1 MMATTYNNDKVNPVG
16 IAVIGAGNWGQN
28 LVRNYASLPG
38 SQLLYVADVSEKVRS
53 KMANLYP
60 KAQVTD
66 NPERIF
72 TDPAVNAVVIAVESP
87 LHYTMIKNALEY
99 GKHVYVEKPLAL
111 SVADAQNVVS
121 LARDKNLKLM
131 IGHLLEYH
139 PAVNYI
145 KELMKKGTVGTPLYL
160 YFHRLNLGIVR
171 KDENVWWSLAPHDIS
186 VACYLFEAEPVSI
199 SANGQSYLQKGIED
213 VVFATLKFAD
223 GRMAHIHVSWLDPH
237 KIRKVTLVASDKMV
251 VFDDMEASEKVRIY
265 DKGAEI
271 KTVNSY
277 VDAITLRTGDVLIP
291 KIPSQEPLFLECQHF
306 LDAIIKDQP
315 VRSDGVDGLRVVK
328 VLEAGSKS
336 LAASGKTIEL

>member
-1 MMATTYNNDKVNPVG
+1 MATTYNKDTFNPVG
-16 IAVIGAGNWGQN
+16 IGVIGAGNWGQN

-38 SQLLYVADVSEKVRS
+38 SQLLYVADVSEKVRN

-87 LHYTMIKNALEY
+87 LHYTMIKNALDH

-111 SVADAQNVVS
+111 SVADAQEVVS

-145 KELMKKGTVGTPLYL
+145 KELMKTGKVGTSLYL

-186 VACYLFEAEPVSI
+186 VACYLFEAEPVSV

-277 VDAITLRTGDVLIP
+277 VEAITLRTGDVLIP
-291 KIPSQEPLFLECQHF
+291 RIPSQEPLSLECQHF

-336 LAASGKTIEL
+336 LAAGGKTVEL

>member
-1 MMATTYNNDKVNPVG
+1 MATTYNKDTFNPVG
-16 IAVIGAGNWGQN
+16 IGVIGAGNWGQN

-87 LHYTMIKNALEY
+87 LHYTMIKNALDH

-111 SVADAQNVVS
+111 SVADAQDVVA

-145 KELMKKGTVGTPLYL
+145 KELMKIGKVGTSLYL

-186 VACYLFEAEPVSI
+186 VACYLFEAEPVSV

-277 VDAITLRTGDVLIP
+277 VEAITLRTGDVLIP
-291 KIPSQEPLFLECQHF
+291 RIPSQEPLSLECQHF

-336 LAASGKTIEL
+336 LAAGGKTVEL

>member
-1 MMATTYNNDKVNPVG
+1 MATTYNKDKFNPVG
-16 IAVIGAGNWGQN
+16 IGVIGAGNWGQN

-87 LHYTMIKNALEY
+87 LHYTMIKNALDH

-111 SVADAQNVVS
+111 SVADAQDVVS

-145 KELMKKGTVGTPLYL
+145 KELMKIGKVGTSLYL

-186 VACYLFEAEPVSI
+186 VACYLFEAEPVSV

-237 KIRKVTLVASDKMV
+237 KIRKVTLVASEKMV

-277 VDAITLRTGDVLIP
+277 VEAITLRTGDVLIP
-291 KIPSQEPLFLECQHF
+291 KIPSQEPLSLECQHF

-336 LAASGKTIEL
+336 LAASGRTVEL

>member
-1 MMATTYNNDKVNPVG
+1 MATTYNKDKFNPVG
-16 IAVIGAGNWGQN
+16 IGVIGAGNWGQN

-72 TDPAVNAVVIAVESP
+72 TDPAVKAVVIAVESP
-87 LHYTMIKNALEY
+87 LHYTMIKNALDH

-111 SVADAQNVVS
+111 SVADAQDVVS
-121 LARDKNLKLM
+121 LARGKNLKLM

-145 KELMKKGTVGTPLYL
+145 KDLMKAGKVGTSLYL

-186 VACYLFEAEPVSI
+186 VACYLFEAEPVSV

-277 VDAITLRTGDVLIP
+277 VEAITLRTGDVLIP
-291 KIPSQEPLFLECQHF
+291 RIPSQEPLSLECQHF

-336 LAASGKTIEL
+336 LASGGKTVEL

>member
-1 MMATTYNNDKVNPVG
+1 MAISVQNQPGNRVG

-28 LVRNYASLPG
+28 LVRNYASLSN
-38 SQLLYVADVSEKVRS
+38 SQLLYVADMSEKVRS

-66 NPERIF
+66 DPERIF
-72 TDPAVNAVVIAVESP
+72 TDPAVDAVVIAVESP
-87 LHYTMIKNALEY
+87 LHYAIIKNALDH
-99 GKHVYVEKPLAL
+99 GKHVYVEKPLTL
-111 SVADAQNVVS
+111 SVADAQDVVS

-131 IGHLLEYH
+131 TGHLLEYH

-145 KELMKKGTVGTPLYL
+145 KEMMKKGTVGTPLYL

-186 VACYLFEAEPVSI
+186 VACYLFEAEPVSV

-237 KIRKVTLVASDKMV
+237 KIRKVTLVASEKMV

-277 VDAITLRTGDVLIP
+277 VEAITLRTGDVLIP
-291 KIPSQEPLFLECQHF
+291 KIPSQEPLSLECQHF

-336 LAASGKTIEL
+336 LASSGSTVEL

>member
-1 MMATTYNNDKVNPVG
+1 MTLSLKNSGVRIG
-16 IAVIGAGNWGQN
+16 VIGAGNWGQN

-38 SQLLYVADVSEKVRS
+38 SQLLYVADVSEKVRN

-60 KAQVTD
+60 NAQVTD
-66 NPERIF
+66 KPERIF
-72 TDPAVNAVVIAVESP
+72 ADPAVDAVVIAVESP
-87 LHYTMIKNALEY
+87 LHYTMIKNALDH
-99 GKHVYVEKPLAL
+99 GKHVYVEKPLTL
-111 SVADAQNVVS
+111 SVSDAQEVVS

-131 IGHLLEYH
+131 TGHLLEYH

-160 YFHRLNLGIVR
+160 YFNRLNLGIVR

-186 VACYLFEAEPVSI
+186 VACYLFGAEPVSV

-277 VDAITLRTGDVLIP
+277 VEAITLRTGDVLIP
-291 KIPSQEPLFLECQHF
+291 RIPSQEPLSLECQHF

-328 VLEAGSKS
+328 VLEAGAKS
-336 LAASGKTIEL
+336 LAAGGRTVGL

>member
-1 MMATTYNNDKVNPVG
+1 MATTYNKDTVNPVG

-28 LVRNYASLPG
+28 LVRNYASLPN
-38 SQLLYVADVSEKVRS
+38 SQLFYVADVSEKVRS

-87 LHYTMIKNALEY
+87 LHYTMIKNALDH

-111 SVADAQNVVS
+111 SVADAQDVVS

-145 KELMKKGTVGTPLYL
+145 KELMKIGKVGTSLYL

-186 VACYLFEAEPVSI
+186 VACYLFEAEPVSV

-271 KTVNSY
+271 KTIDSY
-277 VDAITLRTGDVLIP
+277 VEAITLRTGDVLIP
-291 KIPSQEPLFLECQHF
+291 KIPSQEPLSLECQHF

-315 VRSDGVDGLRVVK
+315 VRSDGADGLRVVK

-336 LAASGKTIEL
+336 LAAGGKTVEL

>member
-1 MMATTYNNDKVNPVG
+1 MATTYNKDKFNPVG
-16 IAVIGAGNWGQN
+16 IGVIGAGNWGQN
-28 LVRNYASLPG
+28 LVRNYASLSN

-66 NPERIF
+66 DPERIF
-72 TDPAVNAVVIAVESP
+72 KDPAVNAVVIAVESP
-87 LHYTMIKNALEY
+87 LHYTMIKNALDH
-99 GKHVYVEKPLAL
+99 GKHVFVEKPLAL
-111 SVADAQNVVS
+111 SVADAQDVVS

-145 KELMKKGTVGTPLYL
+145 KELMKIGKVGTSLYL

-186 VACYLFEAEPVSI
+186 VACYLFEAEPVSV

-277 VDAITLRTGDVLIP
+277 VEAITLRTGDVLIP
-291 KIPSQEPLFLECQHF
+291 KIPSQEPLSLECQHF

-336 LAASGKTIEL
+336 LAAGGKTVEL

>member
-1 MMATTYNNDKVNPVG
+1 MAKPCNNNTIKTVG

-38 SQLLYVADVSEKVRS
+38 SQLLYVADVSEKVRN

-66 NPERIF
+66 KPELIF
-72 TDPAVNAVVIAVESP
+72 TDPAVDAVVIAVESP
-87 LHYTMIKNALEY
+87 LHYTMIKNALDH

-111 SVADAQNVVS
+111 SVADAQEVVS

-131 IGHLLEYH
+131 TGHLLEYH

-145 KELMKKGTVGTPLYL
+145 KELIKKGTVGTSLYL

-186 VACYLFEAEPVSI
+186 VACYLFEAEPVSV

-277 VDAITLRTGDVLIP
+277 VEAITLRTGDVLIP
-291 KIPSQEPLFLECQHF
+291 RIPSQEPLSLECQHF
-306 LDAIIKDQP
+306 LDAIIRNQP

-336 LAASGKTIEL
+336 LAASGKTVEL

>member
-1 MMATTYNNDKVNPVG
+1 MSVTSDKKQSNRVG

-28 LVRNYASLPG
+28 LVRNYASLSN
-38 SQLLYVADVSEKVRS
+38 SQLLYVADVSEKVRN

-87 LHYTMIKNALEY
+87 LHYTMIKNALDH

-111 SVADAQNVVS
+111 SVADAQDVVA

-145 KELMKKGTVGTPLYL
+145 KELMKIGKVGTSLYL

-186 VACYLFEAEPVSI
+186 VACYLFEAEPVSV

-277 VDAITLRTGDVLIP
+277 VEAITLRTGDVLIP
-291 KIPSQEPLFLECQHF
+291 RIPSQEPLSLECQHF

-336 LAASGKTIEL
+336 LAAGGKTVEL

>member
-1 MMATTYNNDKVNPVG
+1 MATTYNKDTFNPVG
-16 IAVIGAGNWGQN
+16 IGVIGAGNWGQN

-38 SQLLYVADVSEKVRS
+38 SQLLHVVDVSEKVRN

-87 LHYTMIKNALEY
+87 LHYTMIKNALDH

-111 SVADAQNVVS
+111 SVADAQEVVS

-131 IGHLLEYH
+131 TGHLLEYH

-145 KELMKKGTVGTPLYL
+145 KDLMGKGTVGTPLYL

-186 VACYLFEAEPVSI
+186 VACYLFEAEPVSV

-277 VDAITLRTGDVLIP
+277 VEAITLRTGDVLIP
-291 KIPSQEPLFLECQHF
+291 RIPSQEPLSLECQHF

-315 VRSDGVDGLRVVK
+315 VRSDGLDGLRVVK

-336 LAASGKTIEL
+336 LAAGGKTVEL

>member
-1 MMATTYNNDKVNPVG
+1 MG
-16 IAVIGAGNWGQN
+16 IGVIGAGNWGQN

-87 LHYTMIKNALEY
+87 LHYKMIKNALEH

-111 SVADAQNVVS
+111 SVCTMLRMWLS
-121 LARDKNLKLM
+121 LAQDKNLKLM
-131 IGHLLEYH
+131 TGHLLEYH

-145 KELMKKGTVGTPLYL
+145 KELMKIGKVGTSLYL

-186 VACYLFEAEPVSI
+186 VACYLFEAEPVSV

-277 VDAITLRTGDVLIP
+277 VEAITLRTGDVLIP
-291 KIPSQEPLFLECQHF
+291 RIPSQEPLSLECQHF

-336 LAASGKTIEL
+336 LAAGGRTVEL

>member
-1 MMATTYNNDKVNPVG
+1 MATTYNKDTVSPVG

-28 LVRNYASLPG
+28 LVRNYASLPN

-72 TDPAVNAVVIAVESP
+72 TDSAVNAVVIAVESP
-87 LHYTMIKNALEY
+87 LHYTMIKNALDH

-111 SVADAQNVVS
+111 SVADAQDVVS

-145 KELMKKGTVGTPLYL
+145 KELMKIGKVGTSLYL

-186 VACYLFEAEPVSI
+186 VACYLFEAEPVSV

-271 KTVNSY
+271 KTIDSY
-277 VDAITLRTGDVLIP
+277 VEAITLRTGDVLIP
-291 KIPSQEPLFLECQHF
+291 KIPSQEPLSLECQHF

-315 VRSDGVDGLRVVK
+315 VRSDGADGLRVVK

-336 LAASGKTIEL
+336 LAAGGKTVEL

>member
-1 MMATTYNNDKVNPVG
+1 MATTYNKDTFNPVG
-16 IAVIGAGNWGQN
+16 IGVIGAGNWGQN

-87 LHYTMIKNALEY
+87 LHYTMIKNALDH

-111 SVADAQNVVS
+111 SVADAQDVVA

-145 KELMKKGTVGTPLYL
+145 KELMKIGKVGTSLYL

-186 VACYLFEAEPVSI
+186 VACYLFEAEPVSV

-291 KIPSQEPLFLECQHF
+291 RIPSQEPLSLECQHF

-336 LAASGKTIEL
+336 LAAGGKTVEL